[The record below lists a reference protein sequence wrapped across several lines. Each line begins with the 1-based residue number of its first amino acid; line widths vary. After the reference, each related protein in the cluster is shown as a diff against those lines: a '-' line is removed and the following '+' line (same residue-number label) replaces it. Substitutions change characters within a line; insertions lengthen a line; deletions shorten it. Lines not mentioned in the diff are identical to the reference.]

1 VNIGESAWLWRR
13 GVRADAPQCGRSG
26 RTGSTRRRS
35 TASCTPRRPTA
46 SRAPC
51 LCPPAAVLT
60 YPRSVPFFY
69 EPAFAARVAPL
80 PAALRLQTAKERAA
94 AEGRYA
100 PVTYGEFL
108 LKKVGANFDLS
119 GGKEATPAARY

>member
-1 VNIGESAWLWRR
+1 
-13 GVRADAPQCGRSG
+13 VRPALP
-26 RTGSTRRRS
+26 
-35 TASCTPRRPTA
+35 
-46 SRAPC
+46 
-51 LCPPAAVLT
+51 CPPAATLT
-60 YPRSVPFFY
+60 QRRSVPFFY

-119 GGKEATPAARY
+119 GGKDAAPAARY